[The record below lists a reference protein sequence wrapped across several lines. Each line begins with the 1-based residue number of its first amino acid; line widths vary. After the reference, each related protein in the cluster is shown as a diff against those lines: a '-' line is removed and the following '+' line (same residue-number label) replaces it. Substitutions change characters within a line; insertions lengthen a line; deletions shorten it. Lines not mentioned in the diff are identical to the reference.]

1 MILGSYFLTASGISW
16 LLTSQNLLSSKKS
29 AAFESHQTDIKDDV
43 KLSVL
48 SAVCF
53 ALGAACFMAMYDAG
67 LTRVYLKWGV
77 DDLGYIA
84 LSYVL
89 VLILQDTCFYFS
101 HRLLHH
107 PLLFRYFHEGHHYS
121 RPPTPWTFFALEP
134 VEAIS
139 QISFLLGLTLVIP
152 LNLGVLV
159 AVLVTM
165 TVWSTGNH
173 MGLQVVPMT
182 RSSSWWGQWFI
193 GSSHHLIHH
202 QRYSR
207 HYGLYFT
214 FWDKVL
220 GTQDE
225 KYEAEQRSS
234 LPAKE

>member
-1 MILGSYFLTASGISW
+1 MILGSYFLTASVIS
-16 LLTSQNLLSSKKS
+16 LLLSFRKEPTLTNGKRLR
-29 AAFESHQTDIKDDV
+29 ANQTHMRDDI
-43 KLSVL
+43 KLSVI
-48 SAVCF
+48 SAICF
-53 ALGAACFMAMYDAG
+53 ALGAACFMAMYNLE
-67 LTRVYLKWGV
+67 LTKVYLRWTFA
-77 DDLGYIA
+77 DMGYIVF
-84 LSYVL
+84 SYIVT
-89 VLILQDTCFYFS
+89 LILQDTYFYFS
-101 HRLLHH
+101 HRLLHK
-107 PLLFRYFHEGHHYS
+107 PLFFKSFHEGHHQS

-139 QISFLLGLTLVIP
+139 QIGFLICLTLVIP
-152 LNLGVLV
+152 LNLGVLI

-173 MGLQVVPMT
+173 MGLQVVPLT

-193 GSSHHLIHH
+193 GSSHHLVHH

-225 KYEAEQRSS
+225 KYESERRFK
-234 LPAKE
+234 LPH